1 MILKCVEILPVRHEK
16 ISIREVI
23 VKSSYLFRSLY
34 SCTIQLSQVMGDD
47 EDTKYLL
54 YAFGSYKMPSGAC
67 STYSTGSYSKDIFMI
82 NHK

>member
-16 ISIREVI
+16 ILIREVI

-34 SCTIQLSQVMGDD
+34 SCQVMGDD

-82 NHK
+82 NHI